1 DQGSDH
7 TENYQDVDR
16 ERDVALE
23 HVSERPQC
31 EGALGNGV
39 NSTWAL
45 RKSSA
50 VPTVVMDLNS
60 VGQGRVYRAIAIE
73 HGGGRPPQWDPH
85 RCGAPQVA
93 FGRWRAG

>member
-1 DQGSDH
+1 MRFGGAEDKAEGDQGSDQ
-7 TENYQDVDR
+7 TENYQDVDQ

-60 VGQGRVYRAIAIE
+60 VGQGRVYRAIAI
-73 HGGGRPPQWDPH
+73 
-85 RCGAPQVA
+85 
-93 FGRWRAG
+93 